1 MQLSHTRAF
10 PQNDSAGQTG
20 AVLSECQS
28 GPEAPKN
35 MATWV
40 ETDAVNSFYCFL
52 GAYSQEKPGFVL
64 LCLVV
69 KNTIPA
75 GGGGRQPDA
84 RSGTNSSAHRPSRRP
99 AAPKEEARSSHPP
112 PGGSRSGHLP
122 LKDAAPCSRYQL
134 LRIQQPRKQ
143 GDGTAQGLTP
153 ANLS

>member
-69 KNTIPA
+69 KNMIPA

-99 AAPKEEARSSHPP
+99 AAPEEEARSSHPP
-112 PGGSRSGHLP
+112 
-122 LKDAAPCSRYQL
+122 
-134 LRIQQPRKQ
+134 Q
-143 GDGTAQGLTP
+143 GALAQGTCPLRMPLP
-153 ANLS
+153 AADTNYSVSNSHANKEMAQHRG